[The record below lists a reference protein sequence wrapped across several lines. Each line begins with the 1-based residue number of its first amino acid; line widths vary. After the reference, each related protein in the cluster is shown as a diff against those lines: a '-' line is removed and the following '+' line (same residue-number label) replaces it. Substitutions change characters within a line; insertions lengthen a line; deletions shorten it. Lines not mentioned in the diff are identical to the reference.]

1 MAHLIINYFFIIG
14 VHMINND
21 CIFNRQ
27 KLQDEYVR
35 QVGTVF
41 QQWESDLE
49 KAKEQEEKL
58 NVTKSI
64 HLHHIII
71 LYSITLPY
79 SIFVSTVF
87 KMQGCYWFYFCPC
100 LLYLAVLCN
109 HYCGSLF
116 TCLIYSKVQ

>member
-1 MAHLIINYFFIIG
+1 MPVLIFFIIV
-14 VHMINND
+14 VHMINNA

-64 HLHHIII
+64 HLHHIFII
-71 LYSITLPY
+71 I
-79 SIFVSTVF
+79 IFNNF
-87 KMQGCYWFYFCPC
+87 AIQHFCFNSFQNARM
-100 LLYLAVLCN
+100 LLV
-109 HYCGSLF
+109 
-116 TCLIYSKVQ
+116 

>member
-1 MAHLIINYFFIIG
+1 
-14 VHMINND
+14 MINNA

-58 NVTKSI
+58 NVTKTI
-64 HLHHIII
+64 QLHHIFIII

-79 SIFVSTVF
+79 SIFVSRVF
-87 KMQGCYWFYFCPC
+87 KMQGCYWFYSFCKS
-100 LLYLAVLCN
+100 AA
-109 HYCGSLF
+109 
-116 TCLIYSKVQ
+116 T

>member
-1 MAHLIINYFFIIG
+1 
-14 VHMINND
+14 MIND
-21 CIFNRQ
+21 ACIFNRQ

-79 SIFVSTVF
+79 SIFVSTVY
-87 KMQGCYWFYFCPC
+87 KMQGSM
-100 LLYLAVLCN
+100 LLVLFF
-109 HYCGSLF
+109 L
-116 TCLIYSKVQ
+116 

>member
-1 MAHLIINYFFIIG
+1 
-14 VHMINND
+14 MIYNA

-58 NVTKSI
+58 NVTKTI
-64 HLHHIII
+64 HLHHIFIII

-79 SIFVSTVF
+79 SIFVSTVY
-87 KMQGCYWFYFCPC
+87 KMQGYAIGFIFSVN
-100 LLYLAVLCN
+100 LLQLN
-109 HYCGSLF
+109 H
-116 TCLIYSKVQ
+116 

>member
-1 MAHLIINYFFIIG
+1 
-14 VHMINND
+14 MINNA

-49 KAKEQEEKL
+49 KTKEQEEKL

-79 SIFVSTVF
+79 SIFVSTVY
-87 KMQGCYWFYFCPC
+87 KMQGSM
-100 LLYLAVLCN
+100 LLVLFF
-109 HYCGSLF
+109 L
-116 TCLIYSKVQ
+116 

>member
-1 MAHLIINYFFIIG
+1 
-14 VHMINND
+14 MINNACINFFYNCCT

-58 NVTKSI
+58 NVTK
-64 HLHHIII
+64 
-71 LYSITLPY
+71 
-79 SIFVSTVF
+79 
-87 KMQGCYWFYFCPC
+87 
-100 LLYLAVLCN
+100 
-109 HYCGSLF
+109 
-116 TCLIYSKVQ
+116 

>member
-1 MAHLIINYFFIIG
+1 
-14 VHMINND
+14 MINNA

-64 HLHHIII
+64 HLHHIFII
-71 LYSITLPY
+71 I
-79 SIFVSTVF
+79 IFNNF
-87 KMQGCYWFYFCPC
+87 AIQHFCFNSFQNARM
-100 LLYLAVLCN
+100 LLV
-109 HYCGSLF
+109 
-116 TCLIYSKVQ
+116 

>member
-1 MAHLIINYFFIIG
+1 MPVLIFFII
-14 VHMINND
+14 VHMINNA
-21 CIFNRQ
+21 CILNRQ

-58 NVTKSI
+58 NVTKTI
-64 HLHHIII
+64 HLHHIFIII
-71 LYSITLPY
+71 LYSITLPC

-87 KMQGCYWFYFCPC
+87 KMQGCYWFYFFCKS
-100 LLYLAVLCN
+100 AA
-109 HYCGSLF
+109 
-116 TCLIYSKVQ
+116 T

>member
-1 MAHLIINYFFIIG
+1 
-14 VHMINND
+14 MINNAP
-21 CIFNRQ
+21 IFNRQ

-64 HLHHIII
+64 HLHHIFII
-71 LYSITLPY
+71 I
-79 SIFVSTVF
+79 IFNNF
-87 KMQGCYWFYFCPC
+87 AIQHFCFNSFQNARM
-100 LLYLAVLCN
+100 LLVLFF
-109 HYCGSLF
+109 L
-116 TCLIYSKVQ
+116 

>member
-1 MAHLIINYFFIIG
+1 MPVLMFFIIV
-14 VHMINND
+14 VHMINNA

-64 HLHHIII
+64 HLHHIFII
-71 LYSITLPY
+71 I
-79 SIFVSTVF
+79 IFNNF
-87 KMQGCYWFYFCPC
+87 AIQHFCFNSFQNARM
-100 LLYLAVLCN
+100 LLV
-109 HYCGSLF
+109 
-116 TCLIYSKVQ
+116 

>member
-1 MAHLIINYFFIIG
+1 MI
-14 VHMINND
+14 VINNA

-58 NVTKSI
+58 NVI
-64 HLHHIII
+64 F
-71 LYSITLPY
+71 YSIAPH
-79 SIFVSTVF
+79 
-87 KMQGCYWFYFCPC
+87 FYY
-100 LLYLAVLCN
+100 YL
-109 HYCGSLF
+109 
-116 TCLIYSKVQ
+116 IQ

>member
-1 MAHLIINYFFIIG
+1 
-14 VHMINND
+14 MINNACINFFYNCCT

-58 NVTKSI
+58 NVTKTI
-64 HLHHIII
+64 HLHHIFIII

-79 SIFVSTVF
+79 SIFVSRVSKCKDAIGF
-87 KMQGCYWFYFCPC
+87 ILSVN
-100 LLYLAVLCN
+100 LLQLN
-109 HYCGSLF
+109 H
-116 TCLIYSKVQ
+116 

>member
-1 MAHLIINYFFIIG
+1 MPVLIFFIIV
-14 VHMINND
+14 VHMINNA

-87 KMQGCYWFYFCPC
+87 KMQGCFWFYFFCKS
-100 LLYLAVLCN
+100 AA
-109 HYCGSLF
+109 
-116 TCLIYSKVQ
+116 T

>member
-1 MAHLIINYFFIIG
+1 
-14 VHMINND
+14 MINNA

-71 LYSITLPY
+71 LYSITA
-79 SIFVSTVF
+79 I
-87 KMQGCYWFYFCPC
+87 QHFCFNSFQNARM
-100 LLYLAVLCN
+100 LLVLFF
-109 HYCGSLF
+109 L
-116 TCLIYSKVQ
+116 

>member
-1 MAHLIINYFFIIG
+1 
-14 VHMINND
+14 MINNA

-64 HLHHIII
+64 HLHHIVI

-79 SIFVSTVF
+79 SIFVSTVY
-87 KMQGCYWFYFCPC
+87 KMQGSM
-100 LLYLAVLCN
+100 LLVLFF
-109 HYCGSLF
+109 L
-116 TCLIYSKVQ
+116 